1 MNRLAITSVIGVV
14 VVLFAGLV
22 WLWSPFA
29 PSILVI
35 RNVGNSP
42 AQLVL
47 SDASSSPIIWSGTL
61 DPHRRKLVVVWFKDE
76 GVPEIRCGDAKSRS
90 SEGPD
95 YVTPGIAIFGEI
107 VVNGCNDIAVRTRI
121 DPI

>member
-1 MNRLAITSVIGVV
+1 VNRLAITSVIGVV

-76 GVPEIRCGDAKSRS
+76 GVPEIRCGDAKSRN
-90 SEGPD
+90 SEGLD
-95 YVTPGIAIFGEI
+95 YVTPGIAIFSEI
-107 VVNGCNDIAVRTRI
+107 AVNGCDDIAVRTRI
-121 DPI
+121 DPV

>member
-76 GVPEIRCGDAKSRS
+76 GVPEIRCGDAKSRN
-90 SEGPD
+90 SEGLD

-107 VVNGCNDIAVRTRI
+107 VVNGCDDIAVRTRI

>member
-1 MNRLAITSVIGVV
+1 MKRLAITSVLGVA
-14 VVLFAGLV
+14 VVLLIGLA

-35 RNVGNSP
+35 RNVGNSS
-42 AQLVL
+42 ADLVL
-47 SDASSSPIIWSGTL
+47 TDARSSPLIWSGTL
-61 DPHRRKLVVVWFKDE
+61 DPHRRKTVVVWFKDE
-76 GVPEIRCGDAKSRS
+76 GVPEIRCSDAKSGN
-90 SEGPD
+90 SEGLD

-107 VVNGCNDIAVRTRI
+107 AVNGCDDIAVRTRI

>member
-1 MNRLAITSVIGVV
+1 VNRLAITSVIGVV

-47 SDASSSPIIWSGTL
+47 SDASSSPIIGSGTL

-76 GVPEIRCGDAKSRS
+76 GVPEIRCGDAKSRN
-90 SEGPD
+90 SEGLD

-107 VVNGCNDIAVRTRI
+107 VVNGCDEIAVRTRI
-121 DPI
+121 DPV